1 MIFNLNQH
9 WIRTRMKLQLQLT
22 TRKFQATILEK
33 IQALAVTRVLRIRA
47 LVTRLI
53 LETKLILGMRIDKL

>member
-1 MIFNLNQH
+1 MNQH